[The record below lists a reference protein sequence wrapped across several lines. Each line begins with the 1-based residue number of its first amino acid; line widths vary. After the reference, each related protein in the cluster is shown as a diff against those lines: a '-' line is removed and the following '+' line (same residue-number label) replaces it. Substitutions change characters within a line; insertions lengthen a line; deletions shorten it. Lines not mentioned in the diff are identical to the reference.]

1 MNLSKMRHWKLIGL
15 AALMIVVLVPLL
27 VSLKGTSQPPI
38 TQSPSQPTTSQ
49 NPQEGESAP
58 PNFDTSADEE
68 DGDTYVTNEIEL
80 ADAEDEDAQDQTE
93 QTYAFALDQQTM
105 PMMAQATPEQ
115 KKLAQQNHLLLLIDR
130 LGLSK
135 DQLTQL
141 KNITGGLI
149 KSRDE
154 SRAAMEKNQK
164 DVNDFL
170 LKFQGSEDDLKKGLE
185 PLRKA
190 GQDLKKAHQEKVAAA
205 EKALKQNLNW
215 EQGEKLMKAVAGR
228 HRVMIMRHGMPGMMQ
243 HGGPGFFGQQ
253 GQQMRKGQHNQG
265 NQPPSMGQMMKGQQ
279 HQGNQPP
286 QPPMMRGQQ
295 PMNPMQVRQNQGPK
309 IGPLGHF
316 LMLHLDTLDAALAAK
331 LAALGS

>member
-1 MNLSKMRHWKLIGL
+1 MELSKMRHWKLIGL
-15 AALMIVVLVPLL
+15 AALMIAVLVPLL
-27 VSLKGTSQPPI
+27 VSLKGTSQPTV

-49 NPQEGESAP
+49 NLQEGESAP
-58 PNFDTSADEE
+58 PSFDTSADEE

-80 ADAEDEDAQDQTE
+80 ADAEDEDAQEQTE
-93 QTYAFALDQQTM
+93 QTYAFALDQQSM
-105 PMMAQATPEQ
+105 PMMAQATPEE
-115 KKLAQQNHLLLLIDR
+115 KKLAEQNHLLLLIDR

-141 KNITGGLI
+141 KNITDGLI

-154 SRAAMEKNQK
+154 HKAAMEKNQK

-215 EQGEKLMKAVAGR
+215 EQGEKLIKAASRG

-243 HGGPGFFGQQ
+243 HGGPGPRAFFFGQQ
-253 GQQMRKGQHNQG
+253 GQQMRKGQ
-265 NQPPSMGQMMKGQQ
+265 MMKGQQ
-279 HQGNQPP
+279 RQGNQPP

-295 PMNPMQVRQNQGPK
+295 PMNPMQTRQNQSPK

-316 LMLHLDTLDAALAAK
+316 LMLHLDALDATLAAK